1 MNSPTLFPQ
10 NQPAI
15 IAALHLP
22 PSPAMRPENALTIRQ
37 ITDYALRSAE
47 KAARSGVSALYIQDL
62 GDQPVSKTILPHTIA
77 FLTAVGAKL
86 REEFPQLALGVCTM
100 AHGAREPLAI
110 AQAIDGQFVRI
121 KVFTGA
127 MVKAEGI
134 LEGCAHEAIRYRAEI
149 GAEQILILADVHD
162 RTGMPLGPLS
172 LVEAARSATVHN
184 RADALVLTGSSFEES
199 MRMIAEVSA
208 ANLGVPILIGGGAD
222 ENNIA
227 RVMQSTQ
234 GAIVSSSFK
243 PAGGWMKESMLTE
256 WDEERMRRFMRAA
269 FDAFSSREKNN

>member
-1 MNSPTLFPQ
+1 MTKPALFPK

-37 ITDYALRSAE
+37 ITDYALRNAE
-47 KAARSGVSALYIQDL
+47 KAARAGIPALYIQDL
-62 GDQPVSKTILPHTIA
+62 GDQPISKTIFPHTVA

-86 REEFPQLALGVCTM
+86 REEFPQLALGVCVM

-110 AQAIDGQFVRI
+110 AQAIDAQFVRI
-121 KVFTGA
+121 KVFTGV

-149 GAEQILILADVHD
+149 GAEDILILADVHD
-162 RTGMPLGPLS
+162 RTGMPLGPLP
-172 LVEAARSATVHN
+172 LVEAARSAAVHN

-199 MRMIAEVSA
+199 MRMITEVSEA
-208 ANLGVPILIGGGAD
+208 DLGVPILIGGGAD

-227 RVMQSTQ
+227 RILQSAQ

-243 PAGGWMKESMLTE
+243 SAGGWTKESMLSE
-256 WDEERMRRFMRAA
+256 WDEERMRRFVRAA
-269 FDAFSSREKNN
+269 GLAI